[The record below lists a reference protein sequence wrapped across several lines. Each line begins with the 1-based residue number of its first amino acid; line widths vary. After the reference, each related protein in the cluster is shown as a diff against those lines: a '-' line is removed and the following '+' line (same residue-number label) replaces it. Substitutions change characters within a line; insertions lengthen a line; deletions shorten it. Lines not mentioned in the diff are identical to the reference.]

1 VSIFGGVC
9 ILLVDVAALVN
20 LDGICKVMLLIYYNF
35 VVIVRVTLSILR
47 SSRMSAKVI
56 IIIKDFTDKLRLGM
70 ALIHY

>member
-1 VSIFGGVC
+1 MSIFGGVG

-35 VVIVRVTLSILR
+35 VVIVRVTLSVLR
-47 SSRMSAKVI
+47 SSRMSAKII